1 MHFRVAGDKV
11 RKRKSKRYKKREQER
26 QRHSSALF
34 EVDESFDGEEMPSTE
49 KRAEELASGRE
60 TMKGNNHARRFL
72 HCIGRRARVFKS
84 ERRHYR
90 KERERERS
98 SPPESAKSCRRD

>member
-1 MHFRVAGDKV
+1 
-11 RKRKSKRYKKREQER
+11 
-26 QRHSSALF
+26 
-34 EVDESFDGEEMPSTE
+34 MPSTE

-90 KERERERS
+90 KERERERDLLRLKAQRAAAATEILVDCAQILS
-98 SPPESAKSCRRD
+98 HSLFLVARVAAFKSPLAENVVIE